1 MPSDSRPYCA
11 TTMTSETGVFAAA
24 VCFLLAALYTAF
36 QLARLIFPVWG
47 WRWEKNAIESADLL
61 ERAAPYA
68 TARQIAESAPAPSCF
83 NRLMK
88 EKEIAP
94 VERPFQVRFRRRILV
109 AVVCA
114 GILAY
119 VRFTGKFPIEAPLL
133 AADAV
138 FVAVGMMFGELARY
152 RIWRTQLHTA
162 QMLSAIEVKKERTE
176 KKNAA
181 AASPDENTPQENAA
195 GREQ

>member
-1 MPSDSRPYCA
+1 MSP
-11 TTMTSETGVFAAA
+11 ETGMLAAV
-24 VCFLLAALYTAF
+24 VCFLLSVLYTAF

-47 WRWEKNAIESADLL
+47 WRWEKNAVESADLL

-68 TARQIAESAPAPSCF
+68 TRKQIADSAPAPSCF

-88 EKEIAP
+88 EKEVDA
-94 VERPFQVRFRRRILV
+94 VERPFQIRFRRRILI
-109 AVVCA
+109 VVICA
-114 GILAY
+114 GLLAY

-138 FVAVGMMFGELARY
+138 FVAIGMMFGELARY

-162 QMLSAIEVKKERTE
+162 QMLSAIEVEQEREEKRRAEDSKGGKK
-176 KKNAA
+176 KK
-181 AASPDENTPQENAA
+181 
-195 GREQ
+195 